1 MPKATSVLIEWTDHK
16 SPKLLYQLLAKGL
29 RVKQPRNLLPIM
41 ARHLDMEVYLYLYKT
56 KK

>member
-16 SPKLLYQLLAKGL
+16 SPKLLYQLAKGL
-29 RVKQPRNLLPIM
+29 RVKTTSQLLPIM